1 MSLQENEA
9 IFQSLRFGT
18 VPESGHKAF
27 AVGIERQLK
36 EIERNLDIAQSGEGV
51 CSQAYDSNG
60 TGEKFCYFFSSRIA

>member
-36 EIERNLDIAQSGEGV
+36 EIERNLDIAIDQEQEQQFRYCTEWGRSL
-51 CSQAYDSNG
+51 
-60 TGEKFCYFFSSRIA
+60 